1 MKRREFI
8 TIIGGAAASWPLI
21 TRAQPNEYQKVY
33 SGDILPGYVPDGQL
47 IETDGYLWVAS
58 TGVFLNVDP
67 ISARPPL
74 FVDVSGVPLDML
86 AKVRTACTAERPSL
100 SVGCRAV
107 VRGRVGNRCDRN
119 RPGIFATFI
128 ALQS

>member
-33 SGDILPGYVPDGQL
+33 SGDILPGYVPVGQL

-100 SVGCRAV
+100 SGGCRAV
-107 VRGRVGNRCDRN
+107 VRGRVGNRGDCN
-119 RPGIFATFI
+119 RPGIFATYI

>member
-33 SGDILPGYVPDGQL
+33 SGDILPGYVPVGQL

-100 SVGCRAV
+100 SGGCRAV
-107 VRGRVGNRCDRN
+107 VRGRVGNRGDRN